1 MRMIEA
7 FAGYLRE
14 RFKLRV
20 FGVATAAHAAA
31 ALWVAGT
38 GPTLKSTSIALG
50 LTVLL
55 LLQFRLWDDLED
67 RERDRVSH
75 PDRRLARSDPSP
87 FRLICRVLAIVNLV
101 LVVATGS
108 PTAAGALVGLDLFFW
123 LAYGQVRSRLSE
135 RSWRFQILLLKY
147 PVFVALVAAAFGP
160 VPTWRLLAAS
170 GIIYICACA
179 YESLHDRQLPLGAIS

>member
-1 MRMIEA
+1 MIEE

-20 FGVATAAHAAA
+20 FGVAAAVHAAA

-38 GPTLKSTSIALG
+38 GPTLRSTSVALG
-50 LTVLL
+50 LTVTL

-75 PDRRLARSDPSP
+75 PDRVLVRSDPSP
-87 FRLICRVLAIVNLV
+87 FRFFCRVLTVVNLL
-101 LVVATGS
+101 LVAATGS
-108 PTAAGALVGLDLFFW
+108 LTAAGALVSLDLFFW
-123 LAYGQVRSRLSE
+123 LAYGQLRGRLSD

-147 PVFVALVAAAFGP
+147 PVFVALVAATFGP
-160 VPTWRLLAAS
+160 LPSWRLFAAS
-170 GIIYICACA
+170 GAIYICACA
-179 YESLHDRQLPLGAIS
+179 HESLHGRQLPLGAIS